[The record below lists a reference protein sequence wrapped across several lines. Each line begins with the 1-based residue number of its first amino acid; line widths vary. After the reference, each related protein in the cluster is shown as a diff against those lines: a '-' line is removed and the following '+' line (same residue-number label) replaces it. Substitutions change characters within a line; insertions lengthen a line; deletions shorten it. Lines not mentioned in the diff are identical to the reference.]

1 MNILLVGQADSIF
14 FEHYIK
20 AIKAKR
26 PDITIDVFS
35 IDSINGKYDLSPC
48 DLVYV
53 NKWETSFLK
62 KIKGLRVI
70 FKPFYTWFSLYLFL
84 KKNHIEYDIIHFK
97 WLIPGVILFPRKTK
111 AFCKKIVATF
121 WGGELESQKILYSS
135 KLYKF
140 LLKQFICNVDAV
152 ADNLDEI
159 KEYTNNLRKDTSI
172 YQYAQYGSSIIQ
184 EIKNLSINES
194 KNISKIKMG
203 LPENK
208 ITIAIGYSGKSL
220 HQHIKIIN
228 TLFSNTNFSSKK
240 DNYVFILQMNY
251 GSSDY
256 YINKVETLLKN
267 YNVKYFLLTTKMSE
281 IDIARLRNATDIMIQ
296 LSKTDGLSSS
306 IVESIGANN
315 ILIVGKWL
323 PYGIF
328 NEKGLYYYKLE
339 KIDDSLPNLIVK
351 ITENIDN
358 ELKKCQANK
367 NKWKFD
373 TWDEVIDDWINIYDN
388 VLNKC

>member
-1 MNILLVGQADSIF
+1 MNILLIGQADSIF
-14 FEHYIK
+14 FEQYIK
-20 AIKAKR
+20 AIKSKR
-26 PDITIDVFS
+26 PDIAIDVFS
-35 IDSINGKYDLSPC
+35 IDSINGKYDLSLC

-62 KIKGLRVI
+62 KIKGVRVF
-70 FKPFYTWFSLYLFL
+70 FKPFYTWFSLYIFL
-84 KKNHIEYDIIHFK
+84 KKNHTKYDIIHFK

-111 AFCKKIVATF
+111 AFGKKIVATF

-140 LLKQFICNVDAV
+140 LLKKFICNVDVV
-152 ADNLDEI
+152 ANNLDKI
-159 KEYTNNLRKDTSI
+159 KEYTNNIKKDTSI
-172 YQYAQYGSSIIQ
+172 YQYAKYGSSIIQ

-194 KNISKIKMG
+194 KNISKLKIG

-208 ITIAIGYSGKSL
+208 ITIAIGYSGKSI

-228 TLFSNTNFSSKK
+228 TLCTNINFYNKK

-251 GSSDY
+251 GANDS
-256 YINKVETLLKN
+256 YINKVVTLLKN
-267 YNVKYFLLTTKMSE
+267 YNLKYLFLTTNMSE

-296 LSKTDGLSSS
+296 LSKFDGLSGS
-306 IVESIGANN
+306 IIESLLAGS
-315 ILIVGKWL
+315 ILISGKWL
-323 PYGIF
+323 PYEIF
-328 NEKGLYYYKLE
+328 NEKGLYYYELE
-339 KIDDSLPNLIVK
+339 KIDDSLPNLILK

-358 ELKKCQANK
+358 EFKNCQVNK
-367 NKWKFD
+367 NKWQFD